1 MNEYEEILNDLRDL
15 IAKSKSDLGENF
27 NSDKLG
33 IQLQKQVACLEKG
46 DIHGFLAIATSITKV
61 IDPLSLIK
69 GRPTAKDKHYLA
81 YAEWTEASHGMLLDE
96 NNAIR
101 KYVDKESIIKR
112 LSEIESNH
120 QKFSKS
126 DLIKK
131 LSAVT
136 LKNELL
142 EAKLNA
148 TEDHSRFLSEKYK
161 NSLEK
166 RLETVGKQSEGKNK
180 LFSSNNAYLKY
191 CLNQVT
197 DDGVKAVK
205 PSDFLKFQAIARKN
219 PPPFIQKVR
228 QTKEEKNQSVEI
240 QEIDMKDQ
248 KRYGWSSTT
257 LRSFFEKHTGVKPSS
272 VRK

>member
-1 MNEYEEILNDLRDL
+1 MNEYEDILNDLRGL
-15 IAKSKSDLGENF
+15 IAKSKSDLGEKF
-27 NSDKLG
+27 NSDKLA

-46 DIHGFLAIATSITKV
+46 DIHGFLAIAASITKV
-61 IDPLSLIK
+61 IDPPSLIK
-69 GRPTAKDKHYLA
+69 GRPTAKDKNYLA
-81 YAEWTEASHGMLLDE
+81 YAEWTEASHGMLVDE
-96 NNAIR
+96 NNPIR
-101 KYVDKESIIKR
+101 KYVDKESIINK

-126 DLIKK
+126 ELIKK

-136 LKNELL
+136 LKNEFL
-142 EAKLNA
+142 EAKLKA
-148 TEDHSRFLSEKYK
+148 TEDHCRFLSDKYGK
-161 NSLEK
+161 SLEK
-166 RLETVGKQSEGKNK
+166 RLETVDKQSEAKDK
-180 LFSSNNAYLKY
+180 LFSSNNAYLMH
-191 CLNQVT
+191 CLKQVI
-197 DDGVKAVK
+197 DGVKKVN
-205 PSDFLKFQAIARKN
+205 PNDFLKFQAIARKN

-240 QEIDMKDQ
+240 QEIDMNDQ